1 MNFTMMKICRRKF
14 LLSMTFL
21 LLLPVL
27 AAAGGPVHGA
37 KGSAMGTAFVAVAD
51 DPSAIAYNPSGLT
64 QLTGTNIYGGL
75 TLVIP
80 STSYENSSGQTENTA
95 GQVFFPP
102 SLYAASDLG
111 TKDLR
116 LGLGIFSPFGIG
128 GRKWSSEGLTRY
140 SSVNSQIATLSINP
154 TLAYQILPVLSVGF
168 GVNYMLSKNEARKM
182 IDQSMMGAGDAA
194 VNLKGSGHGWG
205 YNVGVMFIPD
215 EKLSLGLAYRSRIK
229 VTSNGDMTLS
239 NIAPALQPLF
249 GGSEFST
256 GISTTSTFPD
266 IISLG
271 AAYRPLKEL
280 TLALD
285 FEQIQWSSFSRADI
299 TLTNKV
305 PAAGFSDSSVAL
317 DWRDIWTIKAGAEYK
332 VNDRLALRGG
342 YAYVA
347 TPVPDR
353 TLEAGNPDSTQ
364 HNFSLGFGYRRNSM
378 TLDFFYM
385 AGFYTDR
392 TVSNSLLSGKY
403 GNFVHYA
410 GLSLG
415 QRF

>member
-1 MNFTMMKICRRKF
+1 MKICRPNF
-14 LLSMTFL
+14 IPGVTFL
-21 LLLPVL
+21 LLLPAL

-51 DPSAIAYNPSGLT
+51 DPSAIAFNPAGLT
-64 QLTGTNIYGGL
+64 QQTGTNIYGGP

-80 STSYENSSGQTENTA
+80 STSYENSSGQKENTA

-111 TKDLR
+111 TKELR

-140 SSVNSQIATLSINP
+140 SSVKSQIATLSINP
-154 TLAYQILPVLSVGF
+154 TLAYQALPVLSIGF
-168 GVNYMLSKNEARKM
+168 GVNYMLSKNEAQKM
-182 IDQSMMGAGDAA
+182 LDQSMMGAGDGTIKM
-194 VNLKGSGHGWG
+194 KGSGHGWG
-205 YNVGVMFIPD
+205 CNAGVMFIPD
-215 EKLSLGLAYRSRIK
+215 DKLSLGLAWRSRVK
-229 VTSNGDMTLS
+229 VTSTGNMTVS

-249 GGSEFST
+249 GGAEFST
-256 GISTTSTFPD
+256 GISSPATFPD

-271 AAYRPLKEL
+271 AAWRPLKEL

-285 FEQIQWSSFSRADI
+285 FEQIRWSSFKNAEL
-299 TLTNKV
+299 TLLNKV
-305 PAAGFSDSSVAL
+305 PAAGFSDSSTAL

-347 TPVPDR
+347 TPVPDH
-353 TLEAGNPDSTQ
+353 TLDAGNPDSTQ
-364 HNFSLGFGYRRNSM
+364 HNFSLGFGYRRSSM

-403 GNFVHYA
+403 GNFVHYT
-410 GLSLG
+410 GLSIG